1 MQTPSRTTR
10 ALAEV
15 DFESWRRW
23 LERHQP
29 TIALCGIAFVSGMAL
44 GSGGRRKK
52 TAVVVRVHNQ
62 FRVRNHGGLG
72 LIVRAARRR

>member
-15 DFESWRRW
+15 DFESWWRW

-44 GSGGRRKK
+44 GGGRRKK

-62 FRVRNHGGLG
+62 LRVRNTGGLG